1 MRQAFW
7 AISLFLILLAGA
19 DSVFAEDDGETF
31 LRAAYDGDEAVVK
44 SLLEKKPVLIA
55 AKDSYGD
62 TALHCA
68 SSEDHS
74 DLVLFLLS
82 KGAKIAAKNDLG
94 FTPLHKAVWKGRIK
108 TVKILLAKGADANA
122 KTTTGATPLSIAR
135 GAKVACDRKEL
146 IEVLKKYGA
155 KD

>member
-1 MRQAFW
+1 
-7 AISLFLILLAGA
+7 
-19 DSVFAEDDGETF
+19 
-31 LRAAYDGDEAVVK
+31 
-44 SLLEKKPVLIA
+44 
-55 AKDSYGD
+55 
-62 TALHCA
+62 
-68 SSEDHS
+68 
-74 DLVLFLLS
+74 VLFLLS

-108 TVKILLAKGADANA
+108 TVKILLAKGADANT

-135 GAKVACDRKEL
+135 EAKVACDRKEL